1 MDFNNIWKAQAVP
14 GPDLQALY
22 NKIKSYKRRRLRRL
36 VFTNVCL
43 ILTSVFIIFIGF
55 SVDPERLTTWAGI
68 VLTVLAMVLVLVVYN
83 RMIPLYRSLDER
95 SDNQHYMEK
104 LLAIKR
110 REAFLHHQMMNLYFI
125 LLSLGISLYM
135 YEYAS
140 RMELKW
146 GLVTYGVTFL
156 WLGFNW
162 WVIRPR
168 QVRKEQEKINVIID
182 RLQEVQQQFSE

>member
-22 NKIKSYKRRRLRRL
+22 DKIKRYKRRRLKRL
-36 VFTNVCL
+36 VFTNICL

-55 SVDPERLTTWAGI
+55 KAESERFITWAGI
-68 VLTVLAMVLVLVVYN
+68 VLTVLAMALILAVYN

-95 SDNQHYMEK
+95 ADNQHYMEK

-162 WVIRPR
+162 WVLRPK
-168 QVRKEQEKINVIID
+168 QIRKEQDKINAIIE
-182 RLQEVQQQFSE
+182 RLQEVQGQFSG